1 MYRKLILVLFSL
13 AVSLYAAEQWVRF
26 NEKPRWQRVK
36 TIEMINGVPTWRPS
50 WDQTDVIRNTD
61 CLKDTVDDRADVV
74 LVGDSIFYG
83 VGTDPQESLAPSLD
97 RLLFARLEHLICTVN
112 LAVPGYT
119 FENEKVIGMRD
130 IPVFRP
136 KVVVLE
142 VWANSPHQFTM
153 LEGEAFN
160 FGSVIVDE
168 NGLPNPLGLSPAVH
182 RVLFSKSML
191 WRKITGEQRLPS
203 RLSLDMWV
211 DLVEEVDE
219 FHEWLG
225 AQDIRLVLAFA
236 TKLSVP
242 WGTGREI
249 EAKHFGVLQTWAA
262 EKGVPTL
269 MFADILSSLPV
280 EDVRFDSCCHLN
292 NEGTALVAEGIADVV
307 APLLA
312 ISPPDAPKG

>member
-1 MYRKLILVLFSL
+1 
-13 AVSLYAAEQWVRF
+13 
-26 NEKPRWQRVK
+26 
-36 TIEMINGVPTWRPS
+36 
-50 WDQTDVIRNTD
+50 
-61 CLKDTVDDRADVV
+61 LKGTVDDRADVV

-97 RLLFARLEHLICTVN
+97 RLLLSRLEHLICTVN

-130 IPVFRP
+130 IPVYRP
-136 KVVVLE
+136 RVVVLE
-142 VWANSPHQFTM
+142 VWAKSPHQFTM

-160 FGSVIVDE
+160 FGSVVVDE

-191 WRKITGEQRLPS
+191 WRKITGEQRLPT

-219 FHEWLG
+219 FHEWLR
-225 AQDIRLVLAFA
+225 AQDIQLVLAFA

-242 WGTGREI
+242 WGTGRET
-249 EAKHFGVLQTWAA
+249 EAKHYGVLQAWAA
-262 EKGVPTL
+262 EKSVPTL
-269 MFADILSSLPV
+269 MFEDILSSLPV
-280 EDVRFDSCCHLN
+280 EDVRHDSCCHLS
-292 NEGTALVAEGIADVV
+292 NEGTALVAESIADVV

-312 ISPPDAPKG
+312 VLPADASKD